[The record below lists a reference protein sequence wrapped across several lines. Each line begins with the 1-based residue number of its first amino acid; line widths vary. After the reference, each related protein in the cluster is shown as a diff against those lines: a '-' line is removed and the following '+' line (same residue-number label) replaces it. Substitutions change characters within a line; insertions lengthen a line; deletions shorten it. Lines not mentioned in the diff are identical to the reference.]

1 MKRPFK
7 EIIMVDEDTQKG
19 EKFAADAKERL
30 LDVAEQIFADRGLD
44 GASIRELTAGAH
56 CNLAA
61 VNYYFGDKEALYE
74 EVFRRRL
81 REMRER
87 RLASIREVLARPKGA
102 ALEDIIRADA
112 EAFLEPFADAGV
124 SRRFLMLFTREMVE
138 QRLPKRLFLDE
149 MVIPIIGALEKAI
162 RAICPYL
169 TGEQAR
175 MGINSVIGQLVHTI
189 HVKAMPG
196 VEAEMFAGFDA
207 RRAVEHIVKFSA
219 AGIRSY
225 NPEAK

>member
-1 MKRPFK
+1 MKRTFK
-7 EIIMVDEDTQKG
+7 EMIMAAESTQNA
-19 EKFAADAKERL
+19 EMAAGDVIHRL
-30 LDVAEQIFADRGLD
+30 LDVAEQLFADHGLD
-44 GASIRELTAGAH
+44 GTSIREITKKAN

-61 VNYYFGDKEALYE
+61 VNYHFGDKETLYE

-81 REMRER
+81 QEMRER
-87 RLASIREVLARPKGA
+87 RLASIREVLARPQGA

-112 EAFLEPFADAGV
+112 EAFLEPFADPVV

-138 QRLPKRLFLDE
+138 QCLPKRLFLDE

-162 RAICPYL
+162 RAVCPYL

-189 HVKAMPG
+189 HVKVMPG
-196 VEAEMFAGFDA
+196 IEAEMFAGFDA

-225 NPEAK
+225 NPEVK